1 MRLGRFGARCAA
13 WLFAFRHGLWRLR
26 PTKVFATA
34 GLCRACF
41 TSSACANVCVC
52 VRRYLTLA
60 IASWSAGFSAQS
72 SRRRDTKRTDRGD
85 DDDDGDDGDDG
96 RRSGRVC
103 KRVKV
108 APVERTRPA
117 KAKARARP
125 DQAIPALPR
134 SDKDDCVAC
143 PSARAPSLAF
153 WQVSAGYFDDTNQ
166 PMAHGPPPGLPSL
179 FPFPPPPPPPPPLA
193 RLASPQSSRSHS
205 ARATGFM
212 AARARRMSL
221 RLPRL
226 RPRLADGYCDV
237 RMCGRAD
244 VAQSSG
250 RSFYYSDSS
259 SAHGDM
265 Q

>member
-1 MRLGRFGARCAA
+1 MRGV
-13 WLFAFRHGLWRLR
+13 AFRVPTRAVATPSHQGVCHCGPLSSLLHQLRLR
-26 PTKVFATA
+26 KC
-34 GLCRACF
+34 L
-41 TSSACANVCVC
+41 CVC

-108 APVERTRPA
+108 APVERSRPA
-117 KAKARARP
+117 KARAKARARP